1 MYESIV
7 KLKDYEAIL
16 IFGAH
21 HHTLC
26 IETCYTQNNF
36 HVSVVVCLAETME
49 DPTILF
55 S

>member
-1 MYESIV
+1 MYGGIV

-16 IFGAH
+16 IFSAH
-21 HHTLC
+21 YHALC
-26 IETCYTQNNF
+26 IGMCYTQNNF

>member
-1 MYESIV
+1 MYGSIV

-16 IFGAH
+16 IFSAH

-26 IETCYTQNNF
+26 IGTCYTQNNF
-36 HVSVVVCLAETME
+36 HVSVVVCVAETME

>member
-1 MYESIV
+1 MYEGIV

-16 IFGAH
+16 VFRAL

-26 IETCYTQNNF
+26 IGPCYTQNNF